1 MKSVQPLILVALALF
16 ACGGGSSGA
25 TPRTGSTA
33 GSKSATADTKAG
45 SKAASGETA
54 GLAADESEPKGVN
67 ELMHALDDL
76 PTQDQLDA
84 AAAARISEANAD
96 SEYEKLKAEIEKDAQ
111 QPAEDAGGA
120 PK

>member
-1 MKSVQPLILVALALF
+1 MKTAQPLILVALALF
-16 ACGGGSSGA
+16 ACGGGSSSA
-25 TPRTGSTA
+25 TPKTGSTA

-54 GLAADESEPKGVN
+54 GLAADDSEPKGVN

-96 SEYEKLKAEIEKDAQ
+96 SEYEKLKAEIEKDLDK
-111 QPAEDAGGA
+111 PAEEAEGA